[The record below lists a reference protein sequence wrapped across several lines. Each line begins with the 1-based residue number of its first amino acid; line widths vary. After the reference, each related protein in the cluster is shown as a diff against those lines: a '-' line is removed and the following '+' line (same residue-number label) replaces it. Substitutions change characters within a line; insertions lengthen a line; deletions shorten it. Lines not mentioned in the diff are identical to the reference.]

1 MGRKP
6 KSHKTRQQQRGE
18 SYVSWQQRLARESV
32 APEIPEKAVAVP
44 IRADTRKDVIDRVV
58 RKVAETVTPADM
70 VAVLT
75 TDPRLEKYKKSLGF
89 VEQHAAIVFDHKET
103 MIPAALGAVLRG
115 QYGGHVDLALIHAFR
130 AQRYPLD
137 AADDFRVAVPPW
149 VDGST
154 VKYAWSTLDTF
165 RLRVLDAHPE
175 LDRAFS
181 HLRVE
186 HGDRDPHRRRCRY
199 EPFVVFASTQQLC
212 DELTA
217 LVVAHNNSSFPCVLP
232 VVVALRVSPWSAVW
246 NGGKLP
252 ADTIVV
258 REKYVPAIIGTRG
271 AGLRKLKS
279 DTNTNF
285 NLTTVG
291 DDPRAPKVFTV
302 GDNRTPVK
310 LRLDQL
316 TESIISVLLSYIDDT
331 VQTIVSAP
339 GDQYVTTPGPPTAI
353 GAERRE
359 KVDDTRASPPTD
371 HAQPPVA
378 MAGPADNN
386 PYSMYIAE
394 VAHEL
399 CEVYGVDTM
408 GYLIDGEDDKMR
420 DMLVEMRAA
429 GDGGDGV

>member
-1 MGRKP
+1 MGRKS
-6 KSHKTRQQQRGE
+6 KSHKTLQQQRGE
-18 SYVSWQQRLARESV
+18 SYISWQQRLARESV
-32 APEIPEKAVAVP
+32 TPVPPPPPQPTPAVP
-44 IRADTRKDVIDRVV
+44 NRAAFTREDVIERVMC
-58 RKVAETVTPADM
+58 KVAETVTPADM

-75 TDPRLEKYKKSLGF
+75 ADPKLEKYKKSLEF
-89 VEQHAAIVFDHKET
+89 VEQHAATVFDHKEIL
-103 MIPAALGAVLRG
+103 IPAAIRAVLYG
-115 QYGGHVDLALIHAFR
+115 EYGGRVDLATIHAFR

-137 AADDFRVAVPPW
+137 PADDFRVAVPPW

-154 VKYAWSTLDTF
+154 VKYAWSTLDSF

-175 LDRAFS
+175 LDRAFC
-181 HLRVE
+181 HLRVD
-186 HGDRDPHRRRCRY
+186 HGDRDHRRRRCRY

-258 REKYVPAIIGTRG
+258 REKCVPAIIGTRG

-302 GDNRTPVK
+302 GDNRTPVE
-310 LRLDQL
+310 LRLGQL
-316 TESIISVLLSYIDDT
+316 TESTTAALLAYIDDT

-359 KVDDTRASPPTD
+359 K
-371 HAQPPVA
+371 AQPPVVA
-378 MAGPADNN
+378 LAGPADNN

-399 CEVYGVDTM
+399 CEVYGVDTI

-420 DMLVEMRAA
+420 DMLVELRAV